1 LKRGTRASAAGLPS
15 DMVLLG
21 VAMVVAIQI
30 LMLEL
35 ESSVD
40 GLMF

>member
-1 LKRGTRASAAGLPS
+1 
-15 DMVLLG
+15 MVLLG